1 MLRKFEDAYKHKG
14 LRNGLT
20 DKLRL
25 KGIKDETVLK
35 AINTVPRHFFI
46 PSEFEIHAYEDKAF
60 PIGAGQTIS
69 QPYTVAYQTQL
80 LQLQAGDKVLEIG
93 TGSGY
98 QASVLLACGANVF
111 SIERHASLSKQ
122 AASVLQLIGNQN
134 LNLKVGDGTLGW
146 QEHAPYNKII
156 VTAGAPSVPKILFN
170 QLIEGGFLVI
180 PVGNDTKQKMV
191 RITKLAGNE
200 IKTEIFEDF
209 SFVPLIGENGW
220 Q

>member
-1 MLRKFEDAYKHKG
+1 
-14 LRNGLT
+14 
-20 DKLRL
+20 
-25 KGIKDETVLK
+25 
-35 AINTVPRHFFI
+35 
-46 PSEFEIHAYEDKAF
+46 
-60 PIGAGQTIS
+60 
-69 QPYTVAYQTQL
+69 L
-80 LQLQAGDKVLEIG
+80 LQLLVGDKVLEIG

-98 QASVLLACGANVF
+98 QASVLLACGANVY

-122 AASVLQLIGNQN
+122 AATILKLIGNQN

-146 QEHAPYNKII
+146 QEHAPFNKII
-156 VTAGAPSVPKILFN
+156 VTAGAPSVPKVLFN

>member
-20 DKLRL
+20 DKLRY

-35 AINTVPRHFFI
+35 AINMVPRHFFI
-46 PSEFEIHAYEDKAF
+46 PSEFEMHAYEDKAF

-80 LQLQAGDKVLEIG
+80 LQLQTGDKVLEIG

-98 QASVLLACGANVF
+98 QASVLLASGANVY

-122 AASVLQLIGNQN
+122 AATILKLIGIPNFH
-134 LNLKVGDGTLGW
+134 LKVGDGTLGW
-146 QEHAPYNKII
+146 GEHAPYHKII

-170 QLIEGGFLVI
+170 QLVEGGILVI
-180 PVGNDTKQKMV
+180 PVGNDIKQKMI
-191 RITKLAGNE
+191 RITRLANDE
-200 IKTEIFEDF
+200 IKTETFEDF

>member
-60 PIGAGQTIS
+60 PIGSGQTIS

-80 LQLQAGDKVLEIG
+80 LQLLVGDKVLEIG

-98 QASVLLACGANVF
+98 QASVLLACGANVY

-122 AASVLQLIGNQN
+122 AASILKLIGNQN

-146 QEHAPYNKII
+146 QEHAPFNKII
-156 VTAGAPSVPKILFN
+156 VTAGAPSVPKVLFN

>member
-80 LQLQAGDKVLEIG
+80 LQLQVGDKVLEIG

-98 QASVLLACGANVF
+98 QASVLLACGANVY

-122 AASVLQLIGNQN
+122 AASLLKLIGNQN

-146 QEHAPYNKII
+146 QEHAPFNKII
-156 VTAGAPSVPKILFN
+156 VTAGAPSVPKVLFN

>member
-14 LRNGLT
+14 LRNGLA

-35 AINTVPRHFFI
+35 AINMVPRHFFI

-80 LQLQAGDKVLEIG
+80 LQLQTGDKVLEIG

-122 AASVLQLIGNQN
+122 AASILKLIGNQN

-146 QEHAPYNKII
+146 EEHAPYNKII

-170 QLIEGGFLVI
+170 QLMEGGFLVI

-200 IKTEIFEDF
+200 IKSEIFEDF

>member
-20 DKLRL
+20 DKLRR
-25 KGIKDETVLK
+25 KGIKDEVVLK
-35 AINTVPRHFFI
+35 AINAVPRHFFI

-69 QPYTVAYQTQL
+69 QPYTVAYQSQL
-80 LQLQAGDKVLEIG
+80 LQLKPGEKVLEIG

-98 QASVLLACGANVF
+98 QASVLLACGAIVY
-111 SIERHASLSKQ
+111 SIERHAILSKQ
-122 AASVLQLIGNQN
+122 AAAVLQLIGNKN
-134 LNLKVGDGTLGW
+134 LHLKVGDGTLGW
-146 QEHAPYNKII
+146 TEHAPYDKII

-170 QLIEGGFLVI
+170 QLKEGGLLVI

-191 RITKLAGNE
+191 RITRIAGSDL
-200 IKTEIFEDF
+200 KTEVFEDF

>member
-14 LRNGLT
+14 LRNGLA

-35 AINTVPRHFFI
+35 AINMVPRHFFI

-122 AASVLQLIGNQN
+122 AASILKLIGNQN

-146 QEHAPYNKII
+146 EEHAPYNKII

-200 IKTEIFEDF
+200 IKSEIFEDF

>member
-60 PIGAGQTIS
+60 PIGSGQTIS

-80 LQLQAGDKVLEIG
+80 LQLLVGDKVLEIG

-98 QASVLLACGANVF
+98 QASVLLACGANVY

-122 AASVLQLIGNQN
+122 AASILKIIGNQN
-134 LNLKVGDGTLGW
+134 LNIKVGDGTLGW
-146 QEHAPYNKII
+146 QEHAPFNKII
-156 VTAGAPSVPKILFN
+156 VTAGAPSVPKVLFN

>member
-1 MLRKFEDAYKHKG
+1 MFRKFEDAYKHKG

-20 DKLRL
+20 DKLRY

-35 AINTVPRHFFI
+35 AINMVPRHFFI
-46 PSEFEIHAYEDKAF
+46 PSEFEMHAYEDKAF

-80 LQLQAGDKVLEIG
+80 LQLQTGDKVLEIG

-98 QASVLLACGANVF
+98 QASVLLASGANVY

-122 AASVLQLIGNQN
+122 AATILKLIGIPNFH
-134 LNLKVGDGTLGW
+134 LKVGDGTLGW
-146 QEHAPYNKII
+146 GEHAPYHKII

-170 QLIEGGFLVI
+170 QLVEGGILVI
-180 PVGNDTKQKMV
+180 PVGNDIKQKMI
-191 RITKLAGNE
+191 RITRLANDE
-200 IKTEIFEDF
+200 IKTETFEDF

>member
-80 LQLQAGDKVLEIG
+80 LQIQVGDKVLEIG

-98 QASVLLACGANVF
+98 QASVLLACGANVY

-122 AASVLQLIGNQN
+122 AASILKLIGNQN

-146 QEHAPYNKII
+146 QEHAPYHKII

>member
-69 QPYTVAYQTQL
+69 QPYTVAYQSQL

-122 AASVLQLIGNQN
+122 AASILKLIGNDN

-200 IKTEIFEDF
+200 IKSEIFEDF